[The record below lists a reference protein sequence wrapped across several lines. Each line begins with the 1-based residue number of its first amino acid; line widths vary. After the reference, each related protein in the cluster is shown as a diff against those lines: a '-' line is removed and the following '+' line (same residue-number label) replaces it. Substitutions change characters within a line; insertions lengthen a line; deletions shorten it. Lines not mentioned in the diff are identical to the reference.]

1 MPSLVNQQQA
11 VIQKDEHILELNKLN
26 QSKEITHLQVKPF
39 PTTKPHIEVEY
50 HIGPCLGLLILFCN
64 LIIPGTGTFIA
75 CCKMKDPILKKQLCH
90 NGLCQILT
98 WPLFVGW
105 VIAQVYSCTILGISC
120 FKPVSIEYNR
130 PVEKL
135 EIDNEASKV

>member
-1 MPSLVNQQQA
+1 MPSLVNQQQPEL
-11 VIQKDEHILELNKLN
+11 QKDEHTLELNKLN
-26 QSKEITHLQVKPF
+26 QKDEKTTPQEIIEI
-39 PTTKPHIEVEY
+39 TKPHIEVEY
-50 HIGPCLGLLILFCN
+50 HIGPCLGLLIMFCN

-105 VIAQVYSCTILGISC
+105 LMAQVYSCTILSISC
-120 FKPVSIEYNR
+120 FKPVNIEYNR
-130 PVEKL
+130 PSEKL